1 MLKWIFRL
9 PTSLRRLL
17 AMRALAWI
25 GRQGPRAIAVLVGIG
40 IAVPPLGARLTA
52 FVTPAI
58 VILLAIAFARVD
70 GDALRA
76 YVRRPALALAATAWT
91 ALVIPAALGTLGRA
105 ADLDARAP
113 DLFLGVMLQAVASPM
128 MVAPALVALIGLDA
142 TLVLVALILASAVT
156 PLTAPLFTRLFVG
169 GVLRLSPL
177 GLGLK
182 LFTIIAVAAGAGLLM
197 RWLVGT
203 AAIERRRDELDGA
216 NILLSFVFVAAV
228 MQHVLARATSA
239 PLWLFAIG
247 VGAVGVFFAILGVTT
262 MVFAAAGGE
271 RALALGCMAAQRNMG
286 LMLAATGGTLP
297 ELTLVYFAIAQLPI
311 YLSPLMLKPLAG
323 TIVKPATTGQATG

>member
-1 MLKWIFRL
+1 
-9 PTSLRRLL
+9 
-17 AMRALAWI
+17 MRPLAWI

-40 IAVPPLGARLTA
+40 IAAPPIGARLA
-52 FVTPAI
+52 PFVTQAI

-70 GDALRA
+70 GSAFRA

-91 ALVIPAALGTLGRA
+91 VLVIPATLGTLGRV
-105 ADLDARAP
+105 ADLDVRAP

-128 MVAPALVALIGLDA
+128 MVTPALLGLIGLDA

-156 PLTAPLFTRLFVG
+156 PLTAPLFTHVFVG
-169 GVLRLSPL
+169 AGLRLSPL

-197 RWLVGT
+197 RWLVGA
-203 AAIERRRDELDGA
+203 AAIRRRREELDGV

-228 MQHVLARATSA
+228 MQHVLAQAMNA
-239 PLWLFAIG
+239 PLRLFVIG
-247 VGAVGVFFAILGVTT
+247 AGAVAVFFAILGVTT
-262 MVFAAAGGE
+262 IVFAAAGGQ

-286 LMLAATGGTLP
+286 LMLAATGGALP
-297 ELTLVYFAIAQLPI
+297 DLTLVYFAVAQLPI

-323 TIVKPATTGQATG
+323 AAAKTAVTTGQAPN